1 MKIIHPFEP
10 VYDSNSKILILGSFP
25 SIKSREENFYYA
37 NPYNRFWKLI
47 AKILH
52 SDVPTTIEEKKKLLI
67 DNKIAIWDVIY
78 SCEIDGSLDA
88 SIKEPKVNDICSLLK
103 DTKINTIIFNG
114 KKASQV
120 YSKYLEQY
128 GGIDYYTLPSTS
140 PTNASYSFEKLYSS
154 WDEVILNGIK
164 NK

>member
-78 SCEIDGSLDA
+78 SCEIEGSLDT
-88 SIKEPKVNDICSLLK
+88 SIKEPKVNNICNLLRE
-103 DTKINTIIFNG
+103 TKINTIIFNG

-120 YSKYLEQY
+120 YSKYLEHY
-128 GGIDYYTLPSTS
+128 SGIDYYTLPSTS

-154 WDEVILNGIK
+154 WKDVVLNNIK
-164 NK
+164 IK

>member
-10 VYDSNSKILILGSFP
+10 VYDSNSKILVLGSFP

-47 AKILH
+47 AKIL
-52 SDVPTTIEEKKKLLI
+52 SSAVPTTIDEKKKLLI

-78 SCEIDGSLDA
+78 SCEIEGSLDT
-88 SIKEPKVNDICSLLK
+88 SIKDPKVNDICNLLRK
-103 DTKINTIIFNG
+103 TKINIVIFNG

-120 YSKYLEQY
+120 YSKYLEHY
-128 GGIDYYTLPSTS
+128 IGINYYTLPSTS
-140 PTNASYSFEKLYSS
+140 PTNASYTFEKLYFS
-154 WDEVILNGIK
+154 WNEVILNSIK

>member
-37 NPYNRFWKLI
+37 NPYNRFWELI